1 MLDVFLTAFAS
12 FFVIIDPVG
21 VVPLFVAL
29 TPGMDPAQRR
39 RVAVRAVLI
48 ATGILLVFTALG
60 EPILRY
66 LGISLPAFRIAGGIL
81 LLLLAID
88 MVVVKSSG
96 LRSTTQKEDEEA
108 AHRPDV
114 TVFPLAI
121 PLIAGPGA
129 ITSVI
134 LLQSQHSGDI
144 AAQGVTAGVMILVL
158 AMVLLGF
165 LTSERI
171 MKVLGVTGVNVITR
185 VFGIILSALAVSN
198 IVEGLRSSF
207 PALTS

>member
-1 MLDVFLTAFAS
+1 VLDIALAAFAN

-29 TPGMDPAQRR
+29 TQGIDPAPRR
-39 RVAVRAVLI
+39 RIAVRSVII
-48 ATGILLVFTALG
+48 ATVILLVFTVLG
-60 EPILRY
+60 QPILHY
-66 LGISLPAFRIAGGIL
+66 LSISLPAFRIAGGLL

-108 AHRPDV
+108 SHRPDV

-134 LLQSQHSGDI
+134 LLQSQHAGNI
-144 AAQGVTAGVMILVL
+144 LAQAVTAGVMVAVL
-158 AMVLLGF
+158 AMVLVGF
-165 LTSERI
+165 LLSGQI

-198 IVEGLRSSF
+198 IVEGIRASF
-207 PALTS
+207 PALGG

>member
-1 MLDVFLTAFAS
+1 MTDVFLTAFAN

-29 TPGMDPAQRR
+29 TPGMDPPQRR
-39 RVAVRAVLI
+39 RIAFRAVII
-48 ATGILLVFTALG
+48 ATGILLVFTVLG

-81 LLLLAID
+81 LLLLAVD

-134 LLQSQHSGDI
+134 LLQSQHSGNI
-144 AAQGVTAGVMILVL
+144 AAQGITAGVMILVL

-165 LTSERI
+165 MMSERI

-198 IVEGLRSSF
+198 IVEGIRASF
-207 PALTS
+207 PALTG

>member
-1 MLDVFLTAFAS
+1 MLDVALTAFAN

-29 TPGMDPAQRR
+29 TQGVDPTQRR
-39 RVAVRAVLI
+39 RIAVRSVII
-48 ATGILLVFTALG
+48 ATAILLVFTLLG
-60 EPILRY
+60 EPILKY
-66 LGISLPAFRIAGGIL
+66 LGIALPAFRIAGGLL

-96 LRSTTQKEDEEA
+96 LRSTTEKEDEEA
-108 AHRPDV
+108 SHRPDV

-134 LLQSQHSGDI
+134 LLQSQNAGNPL
-144 AAQGVTAGVMILVL
+144 AQAVTAGVMVGVL
-158 AMVLLGF
+158 AMVLVGF
-165 LTSERI
+165 LMSGGI

-198 IVEGLRSSF
+198 IVEGIRASF
-207 PALTS
+207 PALTG

>member
-1 MLDVFLTAFAS
+1 MLDVILSAFTT

-29 TPGMDPAQRR
+29 TPGYDPTHRR
-39 RVAVRAVLI
+39 RIAIRGVTI
-48 ATGILLVFTALG
+48 ATGILLVFTLLG
-60 EPILRY
+60 QPILNY
-66 LGISLPAFRIAGGIL
+66 LGISIGAFRIAGGLL

-96 LRSTTQKEDEEA
+96 LRTTTPKEEEEA
-108 AHRPDV
+108 THRPDV

-134 LLQSQHSGDI
+134 LLQSQHSGDPVARALI
-144 AAQGVTAGVMILVL
+144 AAVMVGVL
-158 AMVLLGF
+158 AMTLVGF
-165 LTSERI
+165 IASNAI

-185 VFGIILSALAVSN
+185 VFGIILAALAVSN
-198 IVEGLRSSF
+198 IVEGLRASF
-207 PALTS
+207 PALAG